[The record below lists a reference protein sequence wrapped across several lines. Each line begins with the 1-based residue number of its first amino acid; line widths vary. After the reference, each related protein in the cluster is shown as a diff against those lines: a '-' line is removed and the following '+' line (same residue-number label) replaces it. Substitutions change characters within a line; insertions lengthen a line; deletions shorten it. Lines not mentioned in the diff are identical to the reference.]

1 MRIALDTNLLVYAE
15 AANGA
20 RMRDRA
26 LKLIQRLPPGASCW
40 RLKRWANCSMYLFE
54 KPSGARVVR
63 EKLC

>member
-1 MRIALDTNLLVYAE
+1 MRIALDTNVLVYAE

-20 RMRDRA
+20 LMRDRA
-26 LKLIQRLPPGASCW
+26 LKLIQLLPPGAI
-40 RLKRWANCSMYLFE
+40 LLPVKRWANCSMYLFE